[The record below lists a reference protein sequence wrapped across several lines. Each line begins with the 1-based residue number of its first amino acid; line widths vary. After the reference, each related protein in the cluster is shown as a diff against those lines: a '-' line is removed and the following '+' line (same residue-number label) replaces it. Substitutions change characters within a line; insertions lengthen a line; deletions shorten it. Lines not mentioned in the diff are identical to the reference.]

1 MIKELI
7 TALQADSYYGVD
19 ELIDFAKGRYYAP
32 KNLKEANKLI
42 KRNYYGVKG
51 GDN

>member
-19 ELIDFAKGRYYAP
+19 ELIDFAKGSYYAP
-32 KNLKEANKLI
+32 KNFKEATKLI
-42 KRNYYGVKG
+42 KRNYYVGKR